1 MEAKSPSSRL
11 WEPVAYEEIPWHFD
25 PDALEMV
32 PKSRRRKITA
42 TYWSAIP
49 VQLDGRALEL
59 PASLIKRM
67 EEVAFLLVRFDARQ
81 EARGYDLPALLLRSE
96 SAASSQIENL
106 TSSIRNVA
114 LAELSPDAPKN
125 AQLIAGNVAAMR
137 KALQTPDD
145 ISVQVIKDIHSALI
159 GRDGANGGESFGGQI
174 RDEAVWVGGT
184 AYSPHGALFVPPCAS
199 RVPACLDDLIAFIRH
214 SEMPAIA
221 KAAIGHAQFE
231 TIHPFIDGNG
241 RTGRTL
247 LHVMLRSDEVLRH
260 ASLPISAGLLHNID
274 AYMNAISEY
283 QAGNPIPIVEQLVDA
298 LELSLVI
305 GSSVAN
311 DIDEVFVGWQEQL
324 GGRKDSALRKL
335 PNVLA
340 RQPVVDSSF
349 VAQELGVSVRSA
361 TSVINKACEL
371 GMLRPMG
378 NKHRGVFYQCDEL
391 IDVLE
396 DISSMEGIRRL
407 LRGR

>member
-1 MEAKSPSSRL
+1 MESKAPSKQL
-11 WEPVAYEEIPWHFD
+11 WEPVEYEELPWRVD
-25 PDALEMV
+25 PDSLEMI
-32 PKSRRRKITA
+32 PKSRRRKIAA
-42 TYWSAIP
+42 TYRSAIP
-49 VQLDGRALEL
+49 MQLNGRSLEL
-59 PASLIKRM
+59 PAPLLKRM

-81 EARGYDLPALLLRSE
+81 EARGCDLPALLLRSE

-114 LAELSPDAPKN
+114 LAELSPDTPKN

-137 KALQTPDD
+137 KALQAPDD
-145 ISVQVIKDIHSALI
+145 ISVQVVKDIHAALI
-159 GRDGANGGESFGGQI
+159 GRGGARGGESFGGQI

-199 RVPACLDDLIAFIRH
+199 RVPACLDDLVAFLRH

-221 KAAIGHAQFE
+221 KAAVAHAQFE

-247 LHVMLRSDEVLRH
+247 LHVMLRGDEVLRH

-283 QAGNPIPIVEQLVDA
+283 QAGNPTPIVEQLIDA

-305 GSSVAN
+305 GSTVAEE
-311 DIDEVFVGWQEQL
+311 IDEVFAAWQEQL
-324 GGRKDSALRKL
+324 GGRKDSSLRKL

-340 RQPVVDSSF
+340 RQPVVDSGY
-349 VAQELGVSVRSA
+349 VAQELGISIRSA
-361 TSVINKACEL
+361 TSIINKACEL
-371 GMLRPMG
+371 DMLRPMG
-378 NKHRGVFYQCDEL
+378 NRHRGVFYQCDEL

-396 DISSMEGIRRL
+396 DVSSMEGVRRL